1 MRRLDRAVFAFF
13 LLALLADAA
22 RAHAS
27 SPVGIDSTD
36 GLILTAVSHLGS
48 DDGVIPPGK
57 PVLHRIDGISPKID
71 RRERFRL
78 VFSDWSRNL
87 SDFSNFAIQPA
98 SAPALASARA
108 SLEGLQSS
116 SESISHGLYE
126 HTGSPAP

>member
-22 RAHAS
+22 QAHAS

-36 GLILTAVSHLGS
+36 SLILTAASHLGS
-48 DDGVIPPGK
+48 DEGVIPPGK
-57 PVLHRIDGISPKID
+57 PVLRRIDGVSSKID

-87 SDFSNFAIQPA
+87 SDFSNFAVQPA
-98 SAPALASARA
+98 SAPALASA
-108 SLEGLQSS
+108 SGFSEGLPSP
-116 SESISHGLYE
+116 SESKSHGLYD

>member
-1 MRRLDRAVFAFF
+1 MKRFDRAMYAFF
-13 LLALLADAA
+13 LLALLADVA

-27 SPVGIDSTD
+27 ISIGSDPGS
-36 GLILTAVSHLGS
+36 GLILNAASRLGS
-48 DDGVIPPGK
+48 AGEVVSPAK
-57 PVLHRIDGISPKID
+57 PYLRRVDGIPPKID

-98 SAPALASARA
+98 SAPALVSASGF
-108 SLEGLQSS
+108 SEGLPFP
-116 SESISHGLYE
+116 SEFKSHGLYD

>member
-27 SPVGIDSTD
+27 LSIGSDPGSS
-36 GLILTAVSHLGS
+36 LILNAASRLGS
-48 DDGVIPPGK
+48 TGDTVLLGK
-57 PVLHRIDGISPKID
+57 PSLRRIDGVSPKID

-98 SAPALASARA
+98 SVPALASARA
-108 SLEGLQSS
+108 SLEGLPSP
-116 SESISHGLYE
+116 SESKSHGLYD

>member
-22 RAHAS
+22 QAHAS

-36 GLILTAVSHLGS
+36 SLILTAASHLGS
-48 DDGVIPPGK
+48 DEGVIPPGK
-57 PVLHRIDGISPKID
+57 PVLRRIDGVSSKID

-87 SDFSNFAIQPA
+87 SDFSNFAVQPA
-98 SAPALASARA
+98 SAPALASA
-108 SLEGLQSS
+108 SGFSEGLPSPT
-116 SESISHGLYE
+116 ESISHGLYD